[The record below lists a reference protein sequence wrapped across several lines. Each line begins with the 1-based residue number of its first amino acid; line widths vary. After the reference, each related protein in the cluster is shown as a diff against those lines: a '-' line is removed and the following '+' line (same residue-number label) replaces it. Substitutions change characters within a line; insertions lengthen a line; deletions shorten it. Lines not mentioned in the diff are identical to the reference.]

1 MDSLTFVRDL
11 GDDVRRP
18 TAAELV
24 AARARLMVE
33 IERESAAVPVAI
45 GSRSGRHTA
54 RDLRRGDALAPVT
67 PLERQTSRGRRIG
80 AIALAA
86 AVTVG
91 VAAAAIG
98 GVTLL
103 RELAPDDRVAGPT
116 PTPTADPT
124 TAPPVLPDPSD
135 RAAWIITEDGTGPF
149 TVGMPWSDAVA
160 AGAGFGWDMSA
171 AQGENCVPWFGSPA
185 GEGPALNVYGSEGTV
200 FAITVSPY
208 VDDAGR
214 LDPAGADLG
223 PRTEGGVGPYDT
235 IDDVR
240 AAHPQV
246 VDSEVTQGSSAY
258 ATLDADGAGSMIHFG
273 YRAGAP
279 DQVFAVGDLETIQIN
294 AFGQPIIELEGCMRG
309 AGEGGEGEGSGG
321 DTGSG
326 VTLTPDGIGEFA
338 VGAPLTEAARA
349 GLVIDRSCA
358 ESFWAPSG
366 EHPANEGWPYASAVD
381 APPAF
386 GMRTSDG
393 EAGGEIELIEV
404 LAPTLQTAEGIGLGS
419 TIDDLR
425 AAYPAAE
432 EILAADPDGGE
443 PLGYAGYSVA
453 GAQGHMMFTVVT
465 DAAWDP
471 QRVGQ
476 VVSILIAPDDGTVTG
491 PVWGEPIIG
500 CVLG

>member
-11 GDDVRRP
+11 GDDARRP
-18 TAAELV
+18 TAAELA

-33 IERESAAVPVAI
+33 IERESAAAPVAI

-54 RDLRRGDALAPVT
+54 RDSRRGDALAPVT

-171 AQGENCVPWFGSPA
+171 AQGENCVPWFDSPA

-208 VDDAGR
+208 VDDADR
-214 LDPAGADLG
+214 LDPADADLG
-223 PRTEGGVGPYDT
+223 PRTAGGVSPYDT

-273 YRAGAP
+273 YRASAP

-309 AGEGGEGEGSGG
+309 GGEGGEGEG
-321 DTGSG
+321 
-326 VTLTPDGIGEFA
+326 
-338 VGAPLTEAARA
+338 
-349 GLVIDRSCA
+349 
-358 ESFWAPSG
+358 
-366 EHPANEGWPYASAVD
+366 
-381 APPAF
+381 
-386 GMRTSDG
+386 
-393 EAGGEIELIEV
+393 
-404 LAPTLQTAEGIGLGS
+404 
-419 TIDDLR
+419 
-425 AAYPAAE
+425 
-432 EILAADPDGGE
+432 
-443 PLGYAGYSVA
+443 
-453 GAQGHMMFTVVT
+453 
-465 DAAWDP
+465 
-471 QRVGQ
+471 
-476 VVSILIAPDDGTVTG
+476 
-491 PVWGEPIIG
+491 
-500 CVLG
+500 